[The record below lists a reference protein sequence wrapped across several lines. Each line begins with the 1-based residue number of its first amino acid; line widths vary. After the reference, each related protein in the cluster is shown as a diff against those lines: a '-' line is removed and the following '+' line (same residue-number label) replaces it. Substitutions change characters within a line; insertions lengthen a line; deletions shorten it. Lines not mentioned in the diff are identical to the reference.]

1 MRHTLLYIKTSL
13 ASLYPP
19 EEIKELIRIIME
31 SVCGL
36 SPYQYLSMGDEMIPS
51 EDKSKIEN
59 IVNRLVA
66 YEPIQY
72 ILGREFFRGL
82 EFNVNPSVLIP
93 RPETAQLVS
102 LIVEDWKESSP
113 RVLDIGTGSGCI
125 AVSIAKALSESTV
138 VAMDVSA
145 EALSVANGN
154 ARINSVD
161 VRFVRADVLD
171 DSTLGGVFDMGYDVI
186 VSNPPYIAEK
196 EKDDIERNVLDYEPS
211 LALFVPDEN
220 PLLFYKAISKLAYE
234 NLNEGGT
241 LYFEINGAFGS
252 ETAEAV
258 RSEGFGTVEIIK
270 DYYDKDRIIRAKR

>member
-1 MRHTLLYIKTSL
+1 
-13 ASLYPP
+13 
-19 EEIKELIRIIME
+19 
-31 SVCGL
+31 V
-36 SPYQYLSMGDEMIPS
+36 IPS

-66 YEPIQY
+66 HEPIQY

-82 EFNVNPSVLIP
+82 ELNLNPSVLIP

-196 EKDDIERNVLDYEPS
+196 EKDDMERNVLDYEPS

-220 PLLFYKAISKLAYE
+220 PLLFYKSISKLAYE

-241 LYFEINGAFGS
+241 LYFEINGAFGL

-270 DYYDKDRIIRAKR
+270 DYYDKDRIIRAQR